1 MKDTLFTHHEA
12 EAVIAILA
20 LGCLSLV
27 VESVV
32 ILAAHVQQDL
42 HDHDGDERN
51 TGHYHVAVAEKG
63 AEIDFTGP
71 RHIQEVVER
80 GVRGLIQH
88 KLASVNGL
96 KRKVFVKNC

>member
-32 ILAAHVQQDL
+32 VLTAHMQHDF
-42 HDHDGDERN
+42 HDHDGDQGN
-51 TGHYHVAVAEKG
+51 TGHYHVRVAEEG
-63 AEIDFTGP
+63 AEIDFPGP
-71 RHIQEVVER
+71 RRVQEVVE
-80 GVRGLIQH
+80 GSVRGWKKH
-88 KLASVNGL
+88 K
-96 KRKVFVKNC
+96 